1 MSSVANR
8 LKYLTVFLLIVITFF
23 SFSACG
29 NKGKV
34 TSGASIKYL
43 TEEEYLSNQI
53 DEKMHSGLT
62 VGVGEKGYVVV
73 DFTLS
78 GLTKINEDTAAS
90 VEIRFSTNSLGKT
103 ELGVEELPTS
113 DYSVEAA
120 TAKANFKIYDSEKNE
135 KSFRFI
141 ISVLRDTPAE
151 VSVQAVLSVSDEKVK
166 LSGETAWWGKVTVK
180 DETTEESK
188 LEFQLSSDET
198 YYVVTGLGGENGD
211 KIVIPDKYKELPVKE
226 IAERVFSDASYLK
239 EVTLPAELAKIGAYA
254 FQNCVSLESV
264 LIPLSVTEIGDGAFE
279 GCTDIHLC
287 CEIGEKPS
295 AWSENGISGVKSIT
309 WSCSRYFEFALETD
323 GTSYVLKSAN
333 GVKGDTVIPGT
344 YKGLPVAA
352 VGSDAFKDNNGLT
365 GVTIPDS
372 VKQIGIRAFSGCGG
386 LTEIKIPDSV
396 TYIGNNAFE
405 NCDSLIKV
413 TLGSG
418 IKELLN
424 CTFAG
429 CGSLTDVVIPSG
441 ILTVWHDV
449 FENCGDLERIK
460 FRGTETQ
467 WNAVVK
473 NDGWDGG
480 SVSYTVIFNY
490 AGE

>member
-8 LKYLTVFLLIVITFF
+8 LKYLTFFLLIVMTVF

-62 VGVGEKGYVVV
+62 VGAGEKGYVVV

-120 TAKANFKIYDSEKNE
+120 TVKANFKIYDSEKNE

-180 DETTEESK
+180 GETTEESK
-188 LEFQLSSDET
+188 LDFALSQDGT
-198 YYVVTGLGGENGD
+198 YYVVTGLGEENGD
-211 KIVIPDKYKELPVKE
+211 EIVIPDKHNDIPVKE
-226 IAERVFSDASYLK
+226 IAERVFSDVTYLK
-239 EVTLPAELAKIGAYA
+239 KITLPAELTKIGSYA
-254 FQNCVSLESV
+254 FKNCVSLESV
-264 LIPLSVTEIGDGAFE
+264 LIPLSVTDIGDGAFE
-279 GCTDIHLC
+279 GCPDIHLC

-295 AWSENGISGVKSIT
+295 AWSESGISGVKSIT
-309 WSCSRYFEFALETD
+309 WNCSRYFEFFLGEER
-323 GTSYVLKSAN
+323 TSYILKSAN
-333 GVKGDTVIPGT
+333 GIKGDIVIPNT
-344 YKGLPVAA
+344 YKGLPVTA
-352 VGSDAFKDNNGLT
+352 VGSDVFKDNTELT

-372 VKQIGIRAFSGCGG
+372 VTQISARAFSGCGG

-405 NCDSLIKV
+405 NCDSLVSV

-418 IKELLN
+418 IKELFN

-429 CGSLTDVVIPSG
+429 CTSLTDVVIPSG
-441 ILTVWHDV
+441 IITIWYDV
-449 FENCGDLERIK
+449 FEDCGALVRIK
-460 FRGTETQ
+460 FRGTDAQ
-467 WNAVVK
+467 WIAVVK

-480 SVSYTVIFNY
+480 ANYTVIYNY
-490 AGE
+490 SGE